1 MSFQGIKQTQED
13 REMLTAIYG
22 EGWII
27 ERELVLGTGE
37 NMGSK
42 CVLVM
47 KEPTGCPRIFVPLV
61 TFWPLMTRGLL
72 TEML

>member
-13 REMLTAIYG
+13 REMLTAVYS

-47 KEPTGCPRIFVPLV
+47 KEPTGYPQDLCSS
-61 TFWPLMTRGLL
+61 GDLL
-72 TEML
+72 ASDDPWVNN